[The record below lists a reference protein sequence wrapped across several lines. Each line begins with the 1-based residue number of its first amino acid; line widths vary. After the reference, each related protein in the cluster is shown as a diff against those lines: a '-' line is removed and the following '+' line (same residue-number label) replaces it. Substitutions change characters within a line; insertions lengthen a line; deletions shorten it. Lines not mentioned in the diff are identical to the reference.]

1 MSVPDSQLETVDKGS
16 SDLATNSTR
25 VSRKMSRSRRD
36 FVKHIGLA
44 SSLPLLG
51 NAGVTL
57 AAGSSQPQGKADSCI
72 FIWLGG
78 GACHIDTWDP
88 KRRGNAESKT
98 PGSYY
103 DSIPTAVRDI
113 QVCAH
118 LHRTAELLDRCA
130 LLRSVHHNVV
140 DEHAAAVNR
149 LHTGRPTSGT
159 TIYPSIGSVVAHQL
173 GPGAEAVPSYVVMG
187 YPNLT
192 RGPGFLGPEAGFVY
206 LTDTNA
212 GPAGLQ
218 LPPDVDAFRQ
228 MRREK
233 LLGKLQKKFVT
244 DHRNAEKVESYVK
257 VAEAGRRLT
266 ASKFMSIFDLHDEP
280 TSRREEYGQEFGQ
293 RCLLARRLTGIGV
306 RFVEVAFNL
315 NFLNGTGW
323 DTHNEGQ
330 LQQHLMIDELD
341 RAFASLLRD
350 LERER
355 RLDRTLLVI
364 ATEFGRPPEFDGR
377 GGRGHQCRAFSIVLA
392 GGGLR
397 TGRAVGET
405 DELGKKIVDHPI
417 SVADLHAT
425 IYAAMGIDPA
435 EELFDGDRPVPI
447 TDHGKPVTELLA

>member
-1 MSVPDSQLETVDKGS
+1 MNE
-16 SDLATNSTR
+16 
-25 VSRKMSRSRRD
+25 SRRE
-36 FVKHIGLA
+36 FLGQVGAAGTL
-44 SSLPLLG
+44 SLLG
-51 NAGVTL
+51 RQSF
-57 AAGSSQPQGKADSCI
+57 AAAEHAEGKAGSCI

-78 GACHIDTWDP
+78 GACHVDTWDP
-88 KRRGNAESKT
+88 KVRGDAKKKV

-103 DSIPTAVRDI
+103 DSIPTAVPDVR
-113 QVCAH
+113 VCEH
-118 LHRTAELLDRCA
+118 LHRTAKRLDRCA
-130 LLRSVHHNVV
+130 LLRTVHHNVV

-159 TIYPSIGSVVAHQL
+159 TIYPSIGSVAAHQL
-173 GPGAEAVPSYVVMG
+173 GPGAEAVPPYVVMG

-206 LTDTNA
+206 LTDTKA
-212 GPAGLQ
+212 GPSGLR
-218 LPPDVDAFRQ
+218 LPPDVSTARQ
-228 MRREK
+228 LRREDLLVRLQK
-233 LLGKLQKKFVT
+233 NYLGKHAN
-244 DHRNAEKVESYVK
+244 DEKIEAYAR
-257 VAEAGRRLT
+257 VAEAGRKMTR
-266 ASKFMSIFDLHDEP
+266 SKFMSVFDLESEP
-280 TSRREEYGQEFGQ
+280 ASRREAYGAEFGQ
-293 RCLLARRLTGIGV
+293 RCLLARKLTGVGV

-330 LQQHLMIDELD
+330 LHQHLMIDELD
-341 RAFASLLRD
+341 RAFSSLIDD

-397 TGRAVGET
+397 TGQAVGST
-405 DELGKKIVDHPI
+405 DELGKKIVERPV

-425 IYAAMGIDPA
+425 IYASLGIDSSD
-435 EELFDGDRPVPI
+435 ELYDGDRPVPI
-447 TDHGKPVTELLA
+447 TDHGTPVKELFS